1 MLTRAHRQRFDAL
14 MEEAVQSLPP
24 QLHDLIEQVP
34 VIVLD
39 RPTPAMLRSLGIDP
53 ADEEEVSGLCGLHS
67 GTAITER
74 SVVDHAD
81 VPEEIHVFREGIINL
96 AGGFDAPGRTP
107 EDADQAVYDEIMIT
121 LLHEIGHHFG
131 LSEEDLERLGY
142 E

>member
-1 MLTRAHRQRFDAL
+1 
-14 MEEAVQSLPP
+14 MEEAIESLPP
-24 QLHDLIEQVP
+24 ALHHLIEQVP

-39 RPTPAMLRSLGIDP
+39 RPTAAMLRDLGIDP
-53 ADEEEVSGLCGLHS
+53 SDEEEVSGLCGLHS
-67 GTAITER
+67 GVAITER
-74 SVVDHAD
+74 SVVDQPD
-81 VPEEIHVFREGIINL
+81 GPEEIHIFREGVINL
-96 AGGFDAPGRTP
+96 AGGFDDPQRSA

>member
-1 MLTRAHRQRFDAL
+1 ML
-14 MEEAVQSLPP
+14 MEEAIQSLPP
-24 QLHDLIEQVP
+24 QLHELIEQVP

-39 RPTPAMLRSLGIDP
+39 RPTPPMLRSLGIDP
-53 ADEEEVSGLCGLHS
+53 ADEDEVSGLCGLHS
-67 GTAITER
+67 GAALTER
-74 SVVDHAD
+74 SVADHAD

-107 EDADQAVYDEIMIT
+107 EEADQAVYDEIMIT
-121 LLHEIGHHFG
+121 VLHEIGHHFG